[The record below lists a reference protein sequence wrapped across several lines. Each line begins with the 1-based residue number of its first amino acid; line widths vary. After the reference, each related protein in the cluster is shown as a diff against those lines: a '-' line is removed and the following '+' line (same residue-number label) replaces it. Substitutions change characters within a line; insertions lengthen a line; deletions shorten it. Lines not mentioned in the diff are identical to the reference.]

1 MGEILEK
8 IQVHVPFYLLREK
21 LLPWVVRERINP
33 EIAFSALD
41 LERFDKADF
50 REAADRLTDQG
61 LSITFHAPFMD
72 LRPGAIDPAIRQLTL
87 DRLRRIGDLF
97 PWFRPRT
104 MVCHASFDARYYGA
118 PAGPWLE
125 NSLETWGTLLE
136 SLDETETV
144 IALENTYESDPEP
157 LRLLFAALASRRF
170 CFCFDAGHANAFGA
184 VSTGEW
190 MAVLGGYLGEIHLHD
205 NRGRFDE
212 HLPVGEGNFDF
223 STLFAFLRGHNP
235 RPILTVE
242 CHSKEKLQRML
253 ENLRSQRWLEG
264 L

>member
-1 MGEILEK
+1 MREILEK
-8 IQVHVPFYLLREK
+8 IQVHIPFYLLREK
-21 LLPWVVRERINP
+21 LLPWVIREKINP
-33 EIAFSALD
+33 EISFSALD
-41 LERFDKADF
+41 LERFDEADF
-50 REAADRLTDQG
+50 RDAADRLTDQG

-72 LRPGAIDPAIRQLTL
+72 LRPGAIDPAIRRVTL
-87 DRLRRIGDLF
+87 DRLRQIGTLL

-104 MVCHASFDARYYGA
+104 MVCHASFDARYYGT
-118 PAGPWLE
+118 PAGSWLE
-125 NSLETWGTLLE
+125 NSLETWKTLLE
-136 SLDETETV
+136 SLGGTQTM

-157 LRLLFAALASRRF
+157 LRLLFTALASPRF

-190 MAVLGGYLGEIHLHD
+190 MAVLGERLGEVHLHD

-212 HLPVGEGNFDF
+212 HLPIGEGNFDF
-223 STLFAFLRGHNP
+223 PALFAFLRGQNH

-242 CHSKEKLQRML
+242 CHSEGNLRRML
-253 ENLRSQRWLEG
+253 ESLRSRRLLEG